1 MVKLNMLRNLI
12 SMDIQKQLDER
23 DAKVDEWAKM
33 VLYTYAKP
41 QIRGE
46 ITKGKLKWR
55 GIKMVATHNNFR
67 EHTTVYTI
75 MQRGVLLGKFET
87 TII

>member
-1 MVKLNMLRNLI
+1 MVKLKAIREQIL
-12 SMDIQKQLDER
+12 DGIQKQFNER
-23 DAKVDEWAKM
+23 DAKVNEWAKM

-55 GIKMVATHNNFR
+55 GIKMVAIHNDFG

-75 MQRGVLLGKFET
+75 MQRGVLLGKFEVSL
-87 TII
+87 I